1 MVLLV
6 QNVCST
12 NPLKFMEKNRVGD
25 QTICSAYS
33 PGGSF
38 FVTGCSD
45 HIIRVYDTAIDP
57 PQLQVE
63 LTGHTVSV
71 ASYSNTTQCRL
82 VGRIFL

>member
-1 MVLLV
+1 MLLV
-6 QNVCST
+6 QHVRSS
-12 NPLKFMEKNRVGD
+12 NPQKFMEKNRVGD
-25 QTICSAYS
+25 QTLCSAYS

-63 LTGHTVSV
+63 LTGHTVSPADV
-71 ASYSNTTQCRL
+71 AL
-82 VGRIFL
+82 VSVAGWLV

>member
-1 MVLLV
+1 M
-6 QNVCST
+6 
-12 NPLKFMEKNRVGD
+12 GD
-25 QTICSAYS
+25 QTLCSAYS

-63 LTGHTVSV
+63 LTGHTVSPAGVTLIRV
-71 ASYSNTTQCRL
+71 AGWL
-82 VGRIFL
+82 V